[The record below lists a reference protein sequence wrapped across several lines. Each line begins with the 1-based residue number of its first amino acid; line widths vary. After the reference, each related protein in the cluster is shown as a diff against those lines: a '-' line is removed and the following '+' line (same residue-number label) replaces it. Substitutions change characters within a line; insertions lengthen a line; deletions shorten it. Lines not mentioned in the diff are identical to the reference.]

1 MAERADRPNDR
12 SGMIDEP
19 FATEIAPALLQWWDV
34 HGRKDLPW
42 QYDPSPYRVWVS
54 EIMLQQTQVA
64 TVENYFDRFMKSFS
78 TVSEL
83 ANADTDR
90 VLHLWSGLGYYAR
103 ARNLHRAAGIIR
115 DQFDGQLPTDI
126 DALRSL
132 PGIGRSTAGAI
143 LALAG
148 DQSQPILDGN
158 VRRVLAR
165 LFLVQGW
172 PGSTAVSRELWQI
185 SEACTPAKRAGNYTQ
200 AIMDL
205 GASICTRKSPNCADC
220 PLSIRCAAR
229 RMAIVEQIPAP
240 RPKRD
245 RPRREVV
252 FVMVL
257 RDGDVLLQKRPDSG
271 VWGGLWCFPE
281 TDAVNNVSEWC
292 ENRVGISPDRIK
304 VRPKIQHAFTH
315 FDLSMTPVEAHIQR
329 PPGRVSEEG
338 QWLWFDPDRP
348 AEIGLAAPVARLLAS
363 LATVQA
369 SGES

>member
-1 MAERADRPNDR
+1 
-12 SGMIDEP
+12 MIDES
-19 FATEIAPALLQWWDV
+19 FTREIAPALLRWWDID
-34 HGRKDLPW
+34 GRKDLPW
-42 QYDPSPYRVWVS
+42 QRDPSPYRVWVS
-54 EIMLQQTQVA
+54 EVMLQQTQVA
-64 TVENYFDRFMKSFS
+64 TVERYFDRFMQSFP

-83 ANADTDR
+83 ADADIDR

-115 DQFDGQLPTDI
+115 DQFAGKLPTDI
-126 DALRSL
+126 DTLQSL

-143 LALAG
+143 LALAD

-165 LFLVQGW
+165 LFLVEGW
-172 PGSTAVSRELWQI
+172 PGLTAVNHELWRL

-205 GASICTRKSPNCADC
+205 GASICSRRSPNCADC
-220 PLSIRCAAR
+220 PLADRCMAR
-229 RMAIVEQIPAP
+229 SGNVVEQIPSP

-245 RPRREVV
+245 RPQREVV

-281 TDAVNNVSEWC
+281 TVAVKNVSEWC
-292 ENRVGISPDRIK
+292 ENRVGMSPDRIE
-304 VRPKIQHAFTH
+304 VRPKIKHAFTH
-315 FDLSMTPVEAHIQR
+315 FDLSMTPVEAHIR
-329 PPGRVSEEG
+329 RSPGRVSEAG
-338 QWLWFDPDRP
+338 QWLWFDPDQP
-348 AEIGLAAPVARLLAS
+348 AEIGLAAPVAKLIES

-369 SGES
+369 SGEF